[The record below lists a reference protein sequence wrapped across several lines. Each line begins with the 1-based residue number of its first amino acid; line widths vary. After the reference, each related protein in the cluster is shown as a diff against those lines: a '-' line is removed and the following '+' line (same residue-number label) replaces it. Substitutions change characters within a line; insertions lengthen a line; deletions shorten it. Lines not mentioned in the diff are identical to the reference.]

1 MKYQDKIKEIINIKK
16 IDFAKTLI
24 DKLPNDITLKN
35 FLVLITCII
44 KDHGK
49 F

>member
-16 IDFAKTLI
+16 IDFAKILI

-35 FLVLITCII
+35 DLILITCII